1 MEKLVI
7 AGACSVFGLSDIRA
21 SFAELGFDV
30 SFVDAPFM
38 AGIRIHEYPETEEI
52 TYTAEL
58 SENAIA
64 VPLSE
69 YWISYCKKHRC
80 CRIAQKALECSR
92 SKAFFYYHLEK
103 SGFDFPEIYKDE
115 NSAEKALEKGKKIIV
130 KPIGLHSGYG
140 IEILDK
146 SGKEKLSEYIKQ
158 AANIKNRTLRLMEI
172 ENTGVML
179 TEAVEGPEYSAD
191 CFYFRG
197 RVSIVRICRKLI
209 TVINDKPCCAA
220 YRLLSPEEIEY
231 KRFESYLKNWTE
243 SVFEKSDI
251 SYAQYDFIDSSDGRV
266 VPIDFAS
273 RVGGGIS
280 DLLIESGKNP
290 YALSVSGILF
300 SLPKNLCQFSYLPVV
315 SGYVKNDDY
324 PLRDGK
330 KRVFKKRGDYVIS
343 NPSSVGSRMA
353 LTVSTEENEFTEE
366 TVSQLLLGK
375 EFISPDKIKIK

>member
-7 AGACSVFGLSDIRA
+7 AGACSVFGLSEIKA

-30 SFVDAPFM
+30 SFIDAPFM
-38 AGIRIHEYPETEEI
+38 AGIKIHEYPETEEI

-58 SENAIA
+58 PENAVA

-69 YWISYCKKHRC
+69 YWISYCKKHGC
-80 CRIAQKALECSR
+80 GRISQAALESSR
-92 SKAFFYYHLEK
+92 SKEYFYQFLKDH
-103 SGFDFPEIYKDE
+103 GFDFPETYRDE
-115 NSAEKALEKGKKIIV
+115 NSARNALEKGKKIII
-130 KPIGLHSGYG
+130 KPVGLHSGYG

-146 SGKEKLSEYIKQ
+146 NGKEKLSEYINQ

-172 ENTGVML
+172 ENKGVML

-191 CFYFRG
+191 CFYFQG
-197 RVSIVRICRKLI
+197 RVSIVRICRKLV

-220 YRLLSPEEIEY
+220 YRLLSPKEDEY
-231 KRFESYLKNWTE
+231 KRFELYLKKWTE
-243 SVFEKSDI
+243 SVFEENNI
-251 SYAQYDFIDSSDGRV
+251 SYAQYDFIDSPDGWV

-290 YALSVSGILF
+290 YALSVSGKLF
-300 SLPKNLCQFSYLPVV
+300 SLPENLCQFSYLPVV

-324 PLRDGK
+324 PLREGK
-330 KRVFKKRGDYVIS
+330 RRIFKKRGDYVIS
-343 NPSSVGSRMA
+343 NPSSVGSRIA
-353 LTVSTEENEFTEE
+353 LTVSSEKNDFSEKI
-366 TVSQLLLGK
+366 VPQLLLGRD
-375 EFISPDKIKIK
+375 FISPDKIK